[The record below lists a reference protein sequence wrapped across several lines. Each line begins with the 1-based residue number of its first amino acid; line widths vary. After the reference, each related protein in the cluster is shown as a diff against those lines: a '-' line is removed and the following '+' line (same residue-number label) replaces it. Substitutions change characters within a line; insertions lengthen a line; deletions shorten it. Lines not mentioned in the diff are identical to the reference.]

1 MPVADT
7 IASRRHD
14 IALPRPRE
22 ILTLAEL
29 TLTSS
34 CSVPA
39 PGCSLHTQ
47 TLSTRNPK
55 QFMPTRDNIL
65 RACQWLVAGA
75 QKGDVLFF
83 HFSGHGSQTE
93 DDSGGNVW
101 YYMRY
106 AVCLDIRTHAPSL
119 HPHMQYQGTGCMD
132 ARFQGTDAIDI
143 RRRRNQG
150 VLEPSTATK
159 RTQPLNPNP
168 QPATPNPCAGM
179 EEDGYNETICP
190 VDMRQIV
197 DDELWS
203 CLVYSLPS
211 GVRLTAIM
219 DCCHSGTG
227 LDLPFVWTRHGWR
240 LPPPPSPSPPL
251 SLPLLAISSLPLH
264 DLRYL
269 PYAYLCSPS
278 LPLLAISWIGCAMC
292 LYLRRH
298 QPKCL
303 QSRQQD
309 LVSITDKT

>member
-93 DDSGGNVW
+93 DDSGGACL

-106 AVCLDIRTHAPSL
+106 AVCRVL
-119 HPHMQYQGTGCMD
+119 Y
-132 ARFQGTDAIDI
+132 AIC
-143 RRRRNQG
+143 RM
-150 VLEPSTATK
+150 P
-159 RTQPLNPNP
+159 
-168 QPATPNPCAGM
+168 
-179 EEDGYNETICP
+179 
-190 VDMRQIV
+190 
-197 DDELWS
+197 
-203 CLVYSLPS
+203 
-211 GVRLTAIM
+211 
-219 DCCHSGTG
+219 
-227 LDLPFVWTRHGWR
+227 
-240 LPPPPSPSPPL
+240 
-251 SLPLLAISSLPLH
+251 
-264 DLRYL
+264 
-269 PYAYLCSPS
+269 
-278 LPLLAISWIGCAMC
+278 
-292 LYLRRH
+292 
-298 QPKCL
+298 
-303 QSRQQD
+303 
-309 LVSITDKT
+309 